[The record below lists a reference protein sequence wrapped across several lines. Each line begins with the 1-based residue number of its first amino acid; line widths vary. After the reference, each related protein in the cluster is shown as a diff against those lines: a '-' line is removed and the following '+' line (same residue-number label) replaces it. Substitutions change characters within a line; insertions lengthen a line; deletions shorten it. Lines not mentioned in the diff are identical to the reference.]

1 MPAIQRQNDPD
12 EGGQPG
18 RCLNTKCKDYR
29 PIASRRPNAQQCGI
43 EFHMS
48 VLLPARAPSGRLCY
62 FYAAVIARC
71 IVFVDTSNS
80 INSMCD
86 CVTAGHVVNPPF
98 SFFRLCC
105 LRAACLM
112 SGEMRGGYVGRGG
125 REEVEHFFGSSP
137 SEGFPPPYYV
147 CLFGLRNR
155 VTRWRGPCRLP
166 VTAEVQAD
174 HVCRKKRGKCL
185 SVRPPSSVP
194 QCCGWQSCYFVQTS
208 IDETASEQIHYSG
221 LGELM
226 LSNQR
231 PAKSKLL

>member
-1 MPAIQRQNDPD
+1 MPAIKRQNDPD

-62 FYAAVIARC
+62 FYAAVITRC

-125 REEVEHFFGSSP
+125 REEVEHFFWFITIGRIPSP
-137 SEGFPPPYYV
+137 I
-147 CLFGLRNR
+147 L
-155 VTRWRGPCRLP
+155 
-166 VTAEVQAD
+166 
-174 HVCRKKRGKCL
+174 CL
-185 SVRPPSSVP
+185 SVWSP
-194 QCCGWQSCYFVQTS
+194 QSRHPMEGSLSFTCYCRSAGRSC
-208 IDETASEQIHYSG
+208 
-221 LGELM
+221 M
-226 LSNQR
+226 
-231 PAKSKLL
+231 